1 MISSR
6 RRRLNTSLSA
16 NQEST
21 SSTNARAA
29 KRKKKDTL
37 RRILGDVGV
46 ILHEDQPGI
55 PVELECD
62 QISLQRKLVD
72 ELKTQ
77 EVQTELVHDLEE
89 MVKNSDRYKL
99 LF

>member
-1 MISSR
+1 MNCQRI
-6 RRRLNTSLSA
+6 
-16 NQEST
+16 EST

-55 PVELECD
+55 PVELGTVY
-62 QISLQRKLVD
+62 QFL
-72 ELKTQ
+72 
-77 EVQTELVHDLEE
+77 
-89 MVKNSDRYKL
+89 
-99 LF
+99 